1 MPKYLRIGIQIFRNA
16 IGDIA
21 VIDYGLWKNDEN
33 KDGFSLAQP
42 IAVFLIWAIW
52 LLYIFFMLIVMLNF
66 IIAEVGDTYNAV
78 KEQG

>member
-1 MPKYLRIGIQIFRNA
+1 
-16 IGDIA
+16 
-21 VIDYGLWKNDEN
+21 LWKEDDN
-33 KDGFSLAQP
+33 KVGFNIAQP

-78 KEQG
+78 KE